1 MVALEMIPKMARA
14 ERFVSL
20 APKIF
25 GGGGWCKDGLSRG
38 SSVPLSA
45 YRKCEEGR
53 ITEADLI

>member
-25 GGGGWCKDGLSRG
+25 GGGGGAKMDCRG
-38 SSVPLSA
+38 AVQYHYLH
-45 YRKCEEGR
+45 
-53 ITEADLI
+53 TENVKKGELLKLI

>member
-25 GGGGWCKDGLSRG
+25 GGGVVQRWIVAGQFSTTICIPKM
-38 SSVPLSA
+38 
-45 YRKCEEGR
+45 
-53 ITEADLI
+53 